1 VSLIANFQQV
11 WYNTPM
17 TTDTNKTASQ
27 MLFHEL
33 AANNGAK
40 PDIVDRLL
48 VKHPFRDL
56 TGEEI
61 KEAAQ
66 EIILLR
72 KQIAVM
78 EKRDEKYQRF
88 VKFFAEELGDIR

>member
-1 VSLIANFQQV
+1 
-11 WYNTPM
+11 M

-33 AANNGAK
+33 AANGGTRV
-40 PDIVDRLL
+40 DIVDRLL
-48 VKHPFRDL
+48 NKPPVYSL
-56 TGEEI
+56 TNFDI
-61 KEAAQ
+61 AEAAQ

-72 KQIAVM
+72 RQIAVM

-88 VKFFAEELGDIR
+88 IKFFAEELGDIR